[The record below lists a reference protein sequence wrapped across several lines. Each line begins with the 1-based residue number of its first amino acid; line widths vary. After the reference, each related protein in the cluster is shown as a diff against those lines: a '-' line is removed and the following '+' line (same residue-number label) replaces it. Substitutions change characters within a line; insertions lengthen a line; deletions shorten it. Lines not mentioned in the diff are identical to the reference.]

1 MAASQTPVRGGPHEL
16 RCQETVSLD
25 PDSEAAEMWRR
36 EGAAHSLPEQG
47 MVGARL
53 PGMGKGPPPGLV
65 TGAPFAALL
74 FVMGPEQRGTDGGW
88 LSEDKGLR

>member
-53 PGMGKGPPPGLV
+53 PGMGKGPPPSSTKAGHWGSLR
-65 TGAPFAALL
+65 
-74 FVMGPEQRGTDGGW
+74 GPAVCDGTRA
-88 LSEDKGLR
+88 ERH